1 MGPTNIVVFIKT
13 NEPIG
18 QRQNSVICSFEYG
31 TLYGLRS
38 KWQVQY
44 YIGFYFWG
52 SRGGAVAPSDLPK
65 KNPIWYCTSH
75 FDLKPFKVP
84 YSKEQIT
91 LFCLCFIGFICL
103 FKQNNVCGS
112 HLKTKFLFFLLH
124 VLNFL
129 SDCNFFSLWC
139 LCYTIISFEL
149 GYPHN
154 HNNKK

>member
-1 MGPTNIVVFIKT
+1 MYYWK
-13 NEPIG
+13 
-18 QRQNSVICSFEYG
+18 
-31 TLYGLRS
+31 TLYI
-38 KWQVQY
+38 
-44 YIGFYFWG
+44 YIYIYIYILGTSTIFHSIIYIYICILCRG
-52 SRGGAVAPSDLPK
+52 GGRGGRGGAVAPSDLPK

-139 LCYTIISFEL
+139 LCHTIISFEL

>member
-1 MGPTNIVVFIKT
+1 MSLKVQCIIEKHYIYIYIYFRYLYHLPFNFIYIYIYIYAYYAGESMG
-13 NEPIG
+13 
-18 QRQNSVICSFEYG
+18 
-31 TLYGLRS
+31 
-38 KWQVQY
+38 
-44 YIGFYFWG
+44 G
-52 SRGGAVAPSDLPK
+52 SCPPKPPK

-103 FKQNNVCGS
+103 FKQNTVCGS

-129 SDCNFFSLWC
+129 SDCNFFSSLIEVYF
-139 LCYTIISFEL
+139 LF
-149 GYPHN
+149 
-154 HNNKK
+154 K